1 MESIKKALATA
12 GIALLSVTMLF
23 VLVGCD
29 SEEMK
34 SAKEGFNGEVTR
46 IQASYNDLQAEIST
60 AQELVATEEI
70 PLDDSLKP
78 ALEDAISNAKA
89 VKFEKPVM
97 PSGMDEIAVATEGL
111 KDEGYDD
118 EVQVLKDAETALSN
132 SIEQRKLVMAPSEAF
147 VIERLQGVDGVGEIA
162 ALTEETDPN
171 RLLGKDG
178 TYYAKID
185 YLSPFIDQTKIY
197 GSTIAE
203 RSTDGGGSIEVF
215 KTEADAQKRNEYLAL
230 YDGSVLHP
238 GSHRVLGTLVIRTSD
253 ELTASQQKQLEAN
266 IIAAL
271 IRL

>member
-1 MESIKKALATA
+1 MKAIKKALITV
-12 GIALLSVTMLF
+12 GVMLLSVMMLIA
-23 VLVGCD
+23 LAGCD

-34 SAKEGFNGEVTR
+34 SAKEGFNGEATR
-46 IQASYNDLQAEIST
+46 IQASYNDLQAEIT
-60 AQELVATEEI
+60 IAQELVTTEEI
-70 PLDDSLKP
+70 PLEDSLKP
-78 ALEDAISNAKA
+78 ALEDAISNAKTI
-89 VKFEKPVM
+89 KFEKPAM
-97 PSGMDEIAVATEGL
+97 PSGMDEIVAATEEL
-111 KDEGYDD
+111 KGESYDD
-118 EVQVLKDAETALSN
+118 EIQVLKDAETALSN

-147 VIERLQGVDGVGEIA
+147 VIERLQGVEGVGEIA

-185 YLSPFIDQTKIY
+185 YLSPLIDQTEIY

-230 YDGSVLHP
+230 YDGSILHP
-238 GSHRVLGTLVIRTSD
+238 GSHRVLGTLVIRTPD

-266 IIAAL
+266 IVAAL